1 MQWQIQTFRYGRG
14 GDHTDPE
21 MGGGGTGL
29 KKNSFRA
36 FGSQFDLKIR
46 GPPGPPS
53 VDLPLKCHY
62 WETQKKLA
70 YLGYSDK
77 LRIQSK
83 SQQRLWKLRKK
94 VKRRQRNKAQQLS
107 YHDKWMDGVPLL
119 TQRGWKSLI
128 LQGSTDFWIQ
138 NLRSFP
144 DFFPKQSFLYPD
156 SKLSNTPWFL
166 KGRLALIQD

>member
-1 MQWQIQTFRYGRG
+1 
-14 GDHTDPE
+14 
-21 MGGGGTGL
+21 MGASL
-29 KKNSFRA
+29 A
-36 FGSQFDLKIR
+36 
-46 GPPGPPS
+46 PPL
-53 VDLPLKCHY
+53 DLPLKF
-62 WETQKKLA
+62 A
-70 YLGYSDK
+70 YLGYPDK

-144 DFFPKQSFLYPD
+144 DFSPKQ
-156 SKLSNTPWFL
+156 
-166 KGRLALIQD
+166 